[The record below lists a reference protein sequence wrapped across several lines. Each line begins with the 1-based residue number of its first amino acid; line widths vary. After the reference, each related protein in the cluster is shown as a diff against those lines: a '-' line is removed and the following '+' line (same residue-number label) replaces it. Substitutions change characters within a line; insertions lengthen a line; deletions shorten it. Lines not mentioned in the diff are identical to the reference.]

1 MRDKTVSTIREA
13 LEDVHDGARIM
24 VSGFGLAGHP
34 VELIEGLLDKGVT
47 DLTII
52 SNNAGNGDTGL
63 AALIKNRRVRKIIC
77 SFPRQTD
84 SWAFD
89 EAYRAGEI
97 ELELVPQGNL
107 AERIRAGGAGIPAF
121 FCPTGYGTPL
131 TAGSETRKFDG
142 VNAVLLHALTADVAL
157 VSAHRAD
164 LWGNLTY
171 RKTGRNFGPIMVTAA
186 KTSIAQVKEIV
197 AIGDLDPE
205 TVVTPGIYV
214 DRVVIPDQA
223 TKGAS

>member
-1 MRDKTVSTIREA
+1 MRDKTASTIREA
-13 LEDVHDGARIM
+13 LDDLHDGARIM

-34 VELIEGLLDKGVT
+34 VELIEGLLERGVK

-63 AALIKNRRVRKIIC
+63 AALIRNRRVRKVIC

-121 FCPTGYGTPL
+121 FSPTGYGTPL
-131 TAGSETRKFDG
+131 TADAEAREFDG
-142 VNAVLLHALTADVAL
+142 INAVLLHALTADFAL
-157 VSAHRAD
+157 VSAHQAD
-164 LWGNLTY
+164 RWGNLTY
-171 RKTGRNFGPIMVTAA
+171 RKTGRNFGPIMMTAA
-186 KTSIAQVKEIV
+186 KTSIAQVNDIV
-197 AIGDLDPE
+197 NIGELDPE

-214 DRVVIPDQA
+214 DRIVIPHR
-223 TKGAS
+223 TNKEPS